1 MKLKSKAWVLFL
13 LLVGTCLLSS
23 CGNNPSIVQG
33 LAPSDQKD
41 SISVSGVGSVT
52 VVPDICYISISVHVE
67 RPGAAEAVF
76 DNNTA
81 TLNVIDAI
89 KSVGVEQSDIRTMD
103 FSLWQ
108 NTQYDTAGIPFN
120 SSTTVN
126 NTVVVTV
133 RNVENV
139 GTVMDK
145 VTAAGSY
152 MINSI
157 QYDLSNKS
165 EALRQARLEALS
177 KAKMNA
183 EELAAA
189 SGVVLG
195 PITKIV
201 YTNTPSNFSSYK
213 GAEGMGGNGA
223 QFYSGKMFITAD
235 VSVTYQI
242 K

>member
-1 MKLKSKAWVLFL
+1 MNLKTKTWFLFL
-13 LLVGTCLLSS
+13 LLVGTYLFSS
-23 CGNNPSIVQG
+23 CGSNPSIAIG
-33 LAPSDQKD
+33 LGPGNQKE
-41 SISVSGVGSVT
+41 SISVNGVGSVT

-81 TLNVIDAI
+81 THNVIDAI
-89 KSVGVEQSDIRTMD
+89 KSVGVDQSDIRTMD
-103 FSLWQ
+103 FSIWQ
-108 NTQYDTAGIPFN
+108 NSQYDTAGIPFN
-120 SSTTVN
+120 PSTTVN

-157 QYDLSNKS
+157 QFDLSDKS
-165 EALRQARLEALS
+165 EALVQARLEALS

-213 GAEGMGGNGA
+213 GAEGMSRNGA